1 MFVKSQITMAISR
14 AKKEEVVDK
23 LANAVKEAKSLVFV
37 NFKGLSVAMANEMRR
52 ALKSEGVSYT
62 VAKKTLTKR
71 VLESEKFEGSQP
83 ELEGE
88 LALAWS
94 EDLVAPAREVYGFQ
108 KKFPEGLKIL
118 GGVFEGRYM
127 SKSEMEDIA
136 LIPSMPV
143 LRGKFVNIIN
153 SPIQRVA
160 VALNEIAKSRS

>member
-1 MFVKSQITMAISR
+1 MAISKQ
-14 AKKEEVVDK
+14 KKGEIVDK
-23 LANAVKEAKSLVFV
+23 LQNAMKEAKSLVFV

-52 ALKSEGVSYT
+52 ALKGEGVSYT

-71 VLESEKFEGSQP
+71 VLAEEKFEGTQP
-83 ELEGE
+83 ELTGE

-94 EDLVAPAREVYGFQ
+94 DDLVAPAREVYSFQ
-108 KKFPEGLKIL
+108 KKFPEGLQIL

-127 SKSEMEDIA
+127 DKREMEEIA
-136 LIPSMPV
+136 LIPGLPV

-160 VALNEIAKSRS
+160 IALNEIAKSKA